1 MMMADTQSVNV
12 AVDITSREIPRD
24 EEFGIRAK
32 RVVEELHTR
41 VQKYADMYSAEAK
54 WDTLRLFLRKN
65 TLESR
70 TAHGVTKAS
79 KPVFRVNEVYTE
91 PD

>member
-1 MMMADTQSVNV
+1 MMADTQSVNV
-12 AVDITSREIPRD
+12 AVILPHVKSHETRNLV
-24 EEFGIRAK
+24 IRAK

-54 WDTLRLFLRKN
+54 WGTLRLFLRKN